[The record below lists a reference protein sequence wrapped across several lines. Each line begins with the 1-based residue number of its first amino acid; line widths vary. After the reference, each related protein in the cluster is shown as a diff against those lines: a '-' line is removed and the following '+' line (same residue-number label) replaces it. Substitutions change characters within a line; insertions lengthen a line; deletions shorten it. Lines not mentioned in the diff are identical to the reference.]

1 MNGGTIRFD
10 QTEADM
16 LACEVTDAA
25 LETAAVRRR
34 HAIFLH
40 GY

>member
-1 MNGGTIRFD
+1 MNGGTFRFD
-10 QTEADM
+10 QTEAGIP
-16 LACEVTDAA
+16 AYEVTDAA
-25 LETAAVRRR
+25 LETAEVRRR